1 MILLTVEGTYKNGKV
16 ELVETPAGVEGT
28 RVLVTFLHPAQ
39 SIKPQIAIIGEQNRQ
54 KLRERVFATME
65 KGFHLGGS
73 PYPRREELYERI
85 DRCS

>member
-1 MILLTVEGTYKNGKV
+1 MILLTIEGTYKNGKV
-16 ELVETPAGVEGT
+16 ELVETPAGVEGA

-39 SIKPQIAIIGEQNRQ
+39 SIKPNLMTIGEQNRQ
-54 KLRERVFATME
+54 KLRESVLARME

-85 DRCS
+85 DRY